1 MRWRHYTSNTK
12 YMIATSSIYM
22 YIRVYTYIY
31 IYLVRPQRLRQRRA
45 CAARPLLA
53 RSGPLAPRPLPHFLP
68 RTWTWTMP
76 ESVAVSMVP
85 GPDRWPSKGNVT
97 FAVDLDG
104 MAQLRRVCRSM
115 SRVAMTAAPSCSC
128 CAQAS
133 SPAVTSSVFE
143 RGMLCSLWRRLRRMD
158 GPGSAWRSGRARS
171 RATYGRAIACRACC
185 CG

>member
-1 MRWRHYTSNTK
+1 MARGRSL
-12 YMIATSSIYM
+12 SLVDGRGFGRGSGSVG
-22 YIRVYTYIY
+22 R
-31 IYLVRPQRLRQRRA
+31 VRPLQ
-45 CAARPLLA
+45 A
-53 RSGPLAPRPLPHFLP
+53 RSGPLAPRPFPHFLP
-68 RTWTWTMP
+68 RTWSMP

-85 GPDRWPSKGNVT
+85 GPDRRPSKGNVT

-115 SRVAMTAAPSCSC
+115 SRVAMTAAPSCSW

-158 GPGSAWRSGRARS
+158 GPGSPRRSRRRRS
-171 RATYGRAIACRACC
+171 RATYGPANPCRACC